1 MNKSVKCSNCAG
13 TDDLHFI
20 TSGVPGSD
28 FPGRTLVYCAR
39 CRQDKFETLDV
50 SLPLPLLTP
59 EIFRGL
65 YSMGKTASCP
75 EAAIDIVFGMPD
87 KTLQRELEAIIER
100 RARESGL
107 HCP

>member
-1 MNKSVKCSNCAG
+1 MNNDVLCSNCSG
-13 TDDLHFI
+13 SDDLHFI
-20 TSGVPGSD
+20 TSGAPGSD

-39 CRQDKFETLDV
+39 CRQDKSETLDV

-65 YSMGKTASCP
+65 YAMGKTASDP
-75 EAAIDIVFGMPD
+75 ETAINIVFGKAD
-87 KTLQRELEAIIER
+87 ADLQRELEAIIER
-100 RARESGL
+100 RDRASGL